1 MNNSRSDNDQDQRD
15 RDNDPKLSHFGL
27 SGPNPPRPRASP
39 LAVVLGDKLSRGA
52 WSQFSRSRDGKP
64 RSKRALRPPVASG
77 SLQLGAGRRSK
88 VVPCRGHRS
97 APGVLPAFAGVVH
110 DRQSA
115 ADYEYRHSKD
125 NQYGGF
131 HCDLA
136 TAGPKAYRPPI
147 FGG

>member
-1 MNNSRSDNDQDQRD
+1 
-15 RDNDPKLSHFGL
+15 
-27 SGPNPPRPRASP
+27 
-39 LAVVLGDKLSRGA
+39 VIVLGDKLSVA
-52 WSQFSRSRDGKP
+52 ACSQCPGSRADKP

-88 VVPCRGHRS
+88 VVPCGGHRS

-115 ADYEYRHSKD
+115 ADCEYRHSED